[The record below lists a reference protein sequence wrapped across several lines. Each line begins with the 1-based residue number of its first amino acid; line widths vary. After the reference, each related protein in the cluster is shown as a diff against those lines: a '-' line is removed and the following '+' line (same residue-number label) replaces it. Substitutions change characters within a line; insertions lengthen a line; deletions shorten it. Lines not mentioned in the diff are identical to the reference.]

1 MTMLSELLPNI
12 TLDED
17 VFIHGITDDSR
28 KVSNGW
34 LYIAIRGQKNDGKR
48 YVSEVE
54 ESAAAILCDGPIP
67 SSSRSIPIIMV
78 DDLKNQRGQIAS
90 RFFGDPSKK
99 LTVFAVTGTNGKTS
113 VANFVATTANNLGT
127 QCGVVGTLGVGFP
140 SALDIE
146 KIEGLT
152 TPDAITLQSSLAS
165 LLSKGCTMAALEA
178 SSHGLSQMRLG
189 GTKIKIAA
197 YTNLSRDHLDYHP
210 SMVSYLNAKRRLMQ
224 WPELEIAV
232 LNADDIHCEDIS
244 KNVCAEK
251 IFYGF
256 TTKSDVVASS
266 IDLNES
272 GMSFTIDSPWGKAT
286 LKSNLMGEFNVS
298 NLLAAAG
305 VLGALGFDFKEL
317 TSALGEL
324 RNLPGRM
331 HALRRPD
338 CPSIVIDYAHTPAA
352 LRSVLLGLR
361 SHFPGKIWCVFG
373 CGGGRDK
380 GKRRE
385 MGEIAFELADRLIIT
400 SDNPRFEEPEEI
412 ANDIVKGIKNSEFY
426 VIELSRE
433 MAIKKVI
440 SEADQNDVILIAGK
454 GHELYQEVRGNKKS
468 FNDLATVERYIS
480 TVSKG

>member
-17 VFIHGITDDSR
+17 VFIRGITDDSR
-28 KVSNGW
+28 KVSNGC
-34 LYIAIRGQKNDGKR
+34 LYIAIRGQKNDGKK

-54 ESAAAILCDGPIP
+54 QSAAAILCDGPIP

-152 TPDAITLQSSLAS
+152 TPDAITLQSNLAS

-178 SSHGLSQMRLG
+178 SSHGLSQMRLD

-210 SMVSYLNAKRRLMQ
+210 SMASYLNAKRRLMQ

-324 RNLPGRM
+324 RTLPGRM
-331 HALRRPD
+331 HVLRRTD

-385 MGEIAFELADRLIIT
+385 IGEIAFELADRLIIT

-412 ANDIVKGIKNSEFY
+412 ANDIVKGIKDSEFY
-426 VIELSRE
+426 IIELSRE

-454 GHELYQEVRGNKKS
+454 GHELYQEVRGNKKF
-468 FNDLATVERYIS
+468 FNDLDTVERYIS

>member
-17 VFIHGITDDSR
+17 VFIRGITDDSR

-67 SSSRSIPIIMV
+67 SSSRAIPIIMV

-210 SMVSYLNAKRRLMQ
+210 SMASYLNAKRRLMQ

-272 GMSFTIDSPWGKAT
+272 GMSFTIDSPWGKAA

-480 TVSKG
+480 TVSKE